1 MKKLVAFVSVLVISA
16 ASVSVSFAQSTQK
29 IAVVHVQ
36 RILQEAPKVAEINQ
50 KLKDEFQ
57 PRQDELAQ
65 VQQTVQEEVA
75 DLNKNATIMEEG
87 GIKAAQEKIA
97 KERADFLQEANTL
110 QTEFNQAQTGFMKDV
125 FEDLNVV
132 ITRLAKD
139 KGYDVVLDSQAV
151 AFADPTLDI
160 TNDVLAAFNNS

>member
-1 MKKLVAFVSVLVISA
+1 MKKLVAFVSVIVLSA
-16 ASVSVSFAQSTQK
+16 ASVGVSFAQSTQK

-75 DLNKNATIMEEG
+75 DLNKNETIMDEND
-87 GIKAAQEKIA
+87 IKVVQEKIA
-97 KERADFLQEANTL
+97 KERADFLQQANAL
-110 QTEFNQAQTGFMKDV
+110 QTDFNQAQTGFMKEV
-125 FEDLNVV
+125 FEDLNGV
-132 ITRLAKD
+132 ITDLAKE
-139 KGYDVVLDSQAV
+139 KGFDVVLDSQAV
-151 AFADPTLDI
+151 AFADPSLDI
-160 TNDVLAAFNNS
+160 TSDVLTAFNNS